1 MIQYLQSSF
10 NTGQASTQYKQKD
23 KNVASGAAAGLQ
35 LWLEMGG
42 RNVPQGRAIC
52 DIVKATNT
60 TYNRRRISTYDEVLN
75 ATDFEVVHLPPPE
88 HVPVHFPHVSLRDCN
103 RSDLLEQKSKKQ
115 WILWGAQNKVID
127 SKVRRDHCLSMLT
140 NNPIRETVPDIPLFL
155 VKAENVHV
163 TEHGVV
169 QARNE
174 NLAWKRQCFGSSRI
188 AEINETCQCKNEV
201 DTVFVAVNW
210 WGDHTGHFL
219 GETLPRLVSY
229 LEFSQQMPVL
239 LPSEKG
245 NTSQISTWLNYF
257 NIKGLWGSTCA
268 RKALVASPSDCRQGS
283 YMKNMI
289 LKTREQLNLEYHPHR
304 VTILWRDSDK
314 RRREPIRDA
323 DGLKQ
328 SLEEAGYLHVDIV
341 HSSNST
347 LWSCIDCQLDIF
359 RNTWLFIA
367 SHGAGIMNLQF
378 MAANTSVVE
387 IASADRPEEPIYSN
401 LEQRARLL
409 GQHFYH
415 YYWHDEKEKTELNAT
430 AFVEELVEFSPP
442 IAQPR
447 SYHQVP
453 QKVF

>member
-1 MIQYLQSSF
+1 
-10 NTGQASTQYKQKD
+10 
-23 KNVASGAAAGLQ
+23 
-35 LWLEMGG
+35 
-42 RNVPQGRAIC
+42 
-52 DIVKATNT
+52 
-60 TYNRRRISTYDEVLN
+60 
-75 ATDFEVVHLPPPE
+75 
-88 HVPVHFPHVSLRDCN
+88 
-103 RSDLLEQKSKKQ
+103 
-115 WILWGAQNKVID
+115 
-127 SKVRRDHCLSMLT
+127 
-140 NNPIRETVPDIPLFL
+140 
-155 VKAENVHV
+155 
-163 TEHGVV
+163 
-169 QARNE
+169 
-174 NLAWKRQCFGSSRI
+174 
-188 AEINETCQCKNEV
+188 
-201 DTVFVAVNW
+201 
-210 WGDHTGHFL
+210 
-219 GETLPRLVSY
+219 
-229 LEFSQQMPVL
+229 
-239 LPSEKG
+239 
-245 NTSQISTWLNYF
+245 
-257 NIKGLWGSTCA
+257 
-268 RKALVASPSDCRQGS
+268 
-283 YMKNMI
+283 MI